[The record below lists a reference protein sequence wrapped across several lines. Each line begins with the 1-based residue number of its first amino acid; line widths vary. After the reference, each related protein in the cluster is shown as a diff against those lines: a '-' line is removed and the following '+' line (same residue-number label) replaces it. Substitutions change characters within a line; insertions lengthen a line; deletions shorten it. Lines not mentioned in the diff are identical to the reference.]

1 MSAFSRTQSVAQY
14 ASVKGITA
22 LEIKKNPKTG
32 KFFGVDS
39 NGDTYRI
46 ADSLGGQLTM
56 DCQVSWFTPEDG
68 GEASYMIHPRGEGAP
83 TVSSL
88 SFAKAPAN
96 AENAI

>member
-1 MSAFSRTQSVAQY
+1 MSTFSQTQSVASF
-14 ASVKGITA
+14 ASTKGITA

-39 NGDTYRI
+39 KGDTYRV
-46 ADSLGGQLTM
+46 AESLNGVLTM
-56 DCQVSWFTPEDG
+56 DCQVSYFTPEDG

-88 SFAKAPAN
+88 SFAPVAMEKA
-96 AENAI
+96 I

>member
-1 MSAFSRTQSVAQY
+1 MSAFSKTQSVASF
-14 ASVKGITA
+14 ASTKGISN

-39 NGDTYRI
+39 NGDTYRV

-56 DCQVSWFTPEDG
+56 ECQVSWFTPEDG
-68 GEASYMIHPRGEGAP
+68 AEASYMVHPRGEGAP

-88 SFAKAPAN
+88 SFSKAPAN

>member
-1 MSAFSRTQSVAQY
+1 MSAFTRTQSVASY
-14 ASVKGITA
+14 ASVKGITN
-22 LEIKKNPKTG
+22 LEVKKNPKTG

-46 ADSLGGQLTM
+46 AESLNGILTM

-83 TVSSL
+83 TVSAL
-88 SFAKAPAN
+88 SFAPKAVN